1 MLVNKGFSIS
11 EALKY
16 LKISRSTY
24 YYKPRKY
31 TRRAKDEKIFKEIEE
46 LKREHPYW
54 GYRRICAML
63 KKKGN
68 NIINHKKVYRIMKEK
83 GLLIKVKHKKACRTI
98 QKKIKPNRAREV
110 LGIDMTKILTRDGG
124 WVYYVAVIDWYTREI
139 LGSEISLRC
148 RVEEWLRALDRA
160 LNKGYPEGVR
170 EKGVILV
177 SDNGSQPT
185 SRKFLKE
192 CKILGIKQIFT
203 SYNNPKGNAN
213 TERYFRTYKE
223 EVAWVMDNPG
233 YEELVEKT
241 NKFER
246 FYNEEYPHSA
256 LGYKSPKEVYEENL
270 SLHKIA

>member
-1 MLVNKGFSIS
+1 MLVDKGFRIS

-24 YYKPRKY
+24 YYKS
-31 TRRAKDEKIFKEIEE
+31 RRYVKKPKDEETLKEIEE

-54 GYRRICAML
+54 GYRRICAMM

-68 NIINHKKVYRIMKEK
+68 KVNHKRVYRIMKEN
-83 GLLIKVKHKKACRTI
+83 GLLFKVEHKKASRTI
-98 QKKIKPNRAREV
+98 QKKIKPEKPREI
-110 LGIDMTKILTRDGG
+110 LGIDMTKVYTKDGG
-124 WVYYVAVIDWYTREI
+124 WVYYIAVIDWYTREI

-148 RVEEWLRALDRA
+148 RAEEWLRALDNA
-160 LNKGYPEGVR
+160 LNEGYREGVR
-170 EKGVILV
+170 GERVILV

-192 CKILGIKQIFT
+192 CQVLGIKQVFT

-223 EVAWVMDNPG
+223 EVAWLLDNPR

-241 NKFER
+241 KEFER

-256 LGYKSPKEVYEENL
+256 LGYKSPKEAYEEFMRL
-270 SLHKIA
+270 YKIA

>member
-1 MLVNKGFSIS
+1 MLVNKGFSVS

-31 TRRAKDEKIFKEIEE
+31 TRRTKDEKTLREIEE
-46 LKREHPYW
+46 LKRKHPYW

-63 KKKGN
+63 
-68 NIINHKKVYRIMKEK
+68 R
-83 GLLIKVKHKKACRTI
+83 KACRTI
-98 QKKIKPNRAREV
+98 QKKIKPNRHREI
-110 LGIDMTKILTRDGG
+110 LGIDMTKIFTRDAG

-139 LGSEISLRC
+139 PGSEISLRC
-148 RVEEWLRALDRA
+148 RTEEWLRALDKV
-160 LNKGYPEGVR
+160 LNKGYPKGVR
-170 EKGVILV
+170 GKEVKLV

-185 SRKFLKE
+185 STKFLKE
-192 CKILGIKQIFT
+192 CNMLGIKQIFT

-241 NKFER
+241 KLFER

-256 LGYKSPKEVYEENL
+256 LGRKSPKEVFEETL

>member
-223 EVAWVMDNPG
+223 EVALVMDNPG
-233 YEELVEKT
+233 YEELAEKT
-241 NKFER
+241 NKFEG

-256 LGYKSPKEVYEENL
+256 LGYKSPKRYM
-270 SLHKIA
+270 KKT